1 MLDPIS
7 EKQKSRDRQVIPVST
22 ATIIYDKQDNSS
34 YDESST
40 FSNVQQTP
48 GIKER

>member
-22 ATIIYDKQDNSS
+22 AIIIYDKQDNSS
-34 YDESST
+34 YYESST